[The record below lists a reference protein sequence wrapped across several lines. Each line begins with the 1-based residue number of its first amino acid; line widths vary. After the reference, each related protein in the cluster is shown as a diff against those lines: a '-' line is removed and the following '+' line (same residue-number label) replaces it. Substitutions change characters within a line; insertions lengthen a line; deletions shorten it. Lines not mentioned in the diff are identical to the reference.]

1 MAVVALTQ
9 GWVAKRLPARPARAH
24 KGTFGR
30 LLIVA
35 GSLEY
40 AGAALLTG
48 LGAIRAGVGL
58 ACLAAPEAVATRLI
72 GLVPELTSMLL
83 VEEAPGLTAPA
94 GWRRLTTEAAG
105 YQAFVIGPGLGRQP
119 ATLRRARNFI
129 GELRLPAVV
138 DADGLTALAEVQR
151 WWQPLRAPLVLT
163 PHAGEFARLLRLPD
177 GQSIADDDAQRAEAA
192 RDAAARW
199 GQVVVLKGAHTVIA
213 SPAGDLVRS
222 DIATPALATAGS
234 GDVLAGAIGAFLA
247 AGLEPFDAA
256 GCGVAVH
263 GAAGL
268 LAEDR
273 IGQAGVV
280 ARDIANLLPTA
291 IQQLRGGTRG

>member
-1 MAVVALTQ
+1 MEVVGLTSE
-9 GWVAKRLPARPARAH
+9 WVAKSLPARPSRAH

-48 LGAIRAGVGL
+48 LGAIRAGVGV
-58 ACLAAPEAVATRLI
+58 ACLATPEAVGTRLM

-83 VEEAPGLTAPA
+83 SEEAPGMTAPG
-94 GWRRLTTEAAG
+94 GWRRLAAEAPA
-105 YQAFVIGPGLGRQP
+105 YDALVVGPGLGRQP
-119 ATLRRARNFI
+119 ATLRRARSFI
-129 GELRLPAVV
+129 GELRHPAVI
-138 DADGLTALAEVQR
+138 DADGLVALAEVQR
-151 WWQPLRAPLVLT
+151 WWQAIRTALVLT
-163 PHAGEFARLLRLPD
+163 PHAGEFARLMRAPGGESL
-177 GQSIADDDAQRAEAA
+177 ADDDAQRADAA
-192 RDAAARW
+192 GEAAARW
-199 GQVVVLKGAHTVIA
+199 SQVVVLKGAHTVIA
-213 SPAGDLVRS
+213 SPSGDILRS

-234 GDVLAGAIGAFLA
+234 GDVLAGVIGAFLA
-247 AGLEPFDAA
+247 AGLDPFTAA

-273 IGQAGVV
+273 IGQSGVV

-291 IQQLRGGTRG
+291 IQQLREGQDR

>member
-1 MAVVALTQ
+1 LAVVSLTQ
-9 GWVAKRLPARPARAH
+9 GWVAERLPVRPSRAH

-35 GSLEY
+35 GSIEY

-58 ACLAAPEAVATRLI
+58 ACLATPEAIGYRLM

-83 VEEAPGLTAPA
+83 LEEAPGLTAPG
-94 GWRRLTTEAAG
+94 GWRRLATEAPNYA
-105 YQAFVIGPGLGRQP
+105 ALVIGPGLGRQP

-129 GELRLPAVV
+129 GEVRHPAVV

-151 WWQPLRAPLVLT
+151 WWEHLRAPLVLT
-163 PHAGEFARLLRLPD
+163 PHPGEFARLARLAE
-177 GQSIADDDAQRAEAA
+177 GGALADDDEQRTDAA
-192 RDAAARW
+192 REAAARW

-213 SPAGDLVRS
+213 SPSGEILRS
-222 DIATPALATAGS
+222 EVATPALATAGS
-234 GDVLAGAIGAFLA
+234 GDVLAGVIGAFLA
-247 AGLEPFDAA
+247 GGLEPFDAA

-263 GAAGL
+263 AAAGL
-268 LAEDR
+268 LAEQR
-273 IGQAGVV
+273 IGRAGAV

-291 IQQLRGGTRG
+291 IQQLSGGRSE